1 MRREL
6 KVSLTAAL
14 SLLLATPTL
23 SQPRTEPQPVAKV
36 LPQNAITPNAAGN
49 TGVQAFR
56 QCSACHTLKA
66 GQRNTLGP
74 NLAQFFGKRAGT
86 ANATFRYSSAFTR
99 STLIWDEETLDRFLT
114 SPNRTI
120 PGTSMAFSGIAQP
133 TTRAALIAYLKQ
145 ETK

>member
-6 KVSLTAAL
+6 KASLTAAL

-23 SQPRTEPQPVAKV
+23 SQTRTDPQQVTKV
-36 LPQNAITPNAAGN
+36 LPQNASATNAPGITGA
-49 TGVQAFR
+49 QAFR

-86 ANATFRYSSAFTR
+86 ANATFRYSAAFTR
-99 STLIWDEETLDRFLT
+99 STLLWDEETLDRFLT